1 MVENGRMEGQVKQTM
16 TLGNMPN
23 TLIVRKNMKK
33 KHKDGLER
41 TYKMKQT
48 GLPMTREE
56 IKESIKANNN
66 KIKKYQSR
74 SKTAPSKTIKGSF
87 IGS

>member
-1 MVENGRMEGQVKQTM
+1 
-16 TLGNMPN
+16 
-23 TLIVRKNMKK
+23 
-33 KHKDGLER
+33 
-41 TYKMKQT
+41 MKQT
-48 GLPMTREE
+48 GLPVTREE
-56 IKESIKANNN
+56 IKERIKANNN

>member
-1 MVENGRMEGQVKQTM
+1 MVEHGRMERQVKQTV

-48 GLPMTREE
+48 GLPVTREE
-56 IKESIKANNN
+56 IKERIKANNN
-66 KIKKYQSR
+66 KIKKYQIR
-74 SKTAPSKTIKGSF
+74 SKTATSKIMKGNF